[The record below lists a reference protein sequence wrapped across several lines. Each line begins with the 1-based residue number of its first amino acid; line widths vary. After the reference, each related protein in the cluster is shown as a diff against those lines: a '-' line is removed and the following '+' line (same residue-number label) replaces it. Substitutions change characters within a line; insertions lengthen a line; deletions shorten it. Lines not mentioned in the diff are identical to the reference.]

1 MRGATVLLAAMAMG
15 QAINAQAQGAEPGQ
29 GAWRQM
35 REAVFDQA
43 RLPSTA
49 PEEDRAM
56 AQRIWGTELAARR
69 SDQWGPL
76 PGFVLIG
83 DVREGSK
90 RIVFSMYAA
99 AESEHCDP
107 AANGAGAK
115 DIFVECRMRVTHWPY
130 TGRHMAELPGY
141 CMIYA
146 ASETNSRVE
155 YRYESAAQ
163 TVQFRTIQFGKV
175 VPQCSR
181 ALKLG

>member
-1 MRGATVLLAAMAMG
+1 MRAAFVLMTALAVC
-15 QAINAQAQGAEPGQ
+15 QASLAQPSAADQSGWQP
-29 GAWRQM
+29 M
-35 REAVFDQA
+35 REAVFDKP

-49 PEEDRAM
+49 TEEDRAM
-56 AQRIWGTELAARR
+56 AQRIWGIELAARR
-69 SDQWGPL
+69 SDSQGMF

-99 AESEHCDP
+99 AGSEYCDP
-107 AANGAGAK
+107 AANGAAAK
-115 DIFVECRMRVTHWPY
+115 DIFVECRMRVANWPY
-130 TGRHMAELPGY
+130 SGRHMAELPGY

-155 YRYESAAQ
+155 YRYETAAQ
-163 TVQFRTIQFGKV
+163 TVHLRTIQFGKV